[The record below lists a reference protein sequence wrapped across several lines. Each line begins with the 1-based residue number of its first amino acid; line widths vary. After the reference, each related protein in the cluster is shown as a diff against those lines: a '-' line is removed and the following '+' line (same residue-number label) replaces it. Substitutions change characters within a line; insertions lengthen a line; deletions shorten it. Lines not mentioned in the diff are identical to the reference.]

1 MTRGKALQDNFQGA
15 IKSKSTR
22 SQTIHHKEQ
31 GNLKNTKHQFALL
44 RGNAV
49 ASLIAPLAVLCL
61 CFIPFSS
68 AAAQNP
74 NVGPGKV
81 VVHTEF
87 GGFILGYDIDR
98 AGTEGLLAESH
109 NGAGGKFDVAVETFD
124 QATGKIVKVVTQQ
137 TNTNNDFVTFG
148 VFGNSVGLVEE
159 EISDGQFVNKR
170 VYGTMN
176 PLSGNKFTGKWTPPF
191 TKDDIV
197 SIMPFSQG
205 SPTEAVLYF
214 DDFVSFTPS
223 VIETN
228 VAANTFGT
236 PISIP
241 DTTNFNVAP
250 AMAYDSQTNQA
261 VLGGSEGCF
270 GCTTEIGIVDLTT
283 GAFTEFE
290 GLGFGFVNGI
300 AVDPATGIAVTATED
315 DASLEF
321 YDVAKQTGTLVV
333 LQGAQGCLGC
343 SQAMSGEDIEF
354 DPIHKLFLVAQP
366 VSSTSPTGSSI
377 QVYDEQGNFVESVNG
392 LNMPI
397 SGSMVLQPSK
407 RAGYA
412 LVTPSLTELQ
422 SFTY

>member
-1 MTRGKALQDNFQGA
+1 
-15 IKSKSTR
+15 
-22 SQTIHHKEQ
+22 
-31 GNLKNTKHQFALL
+31 LKNPKHQFALL
-44 RGNAV
+44 HGKAAV
-49 ASLIAPLAVLCL
+49 SRIAPLALLCL
-61 CFIPFSS
+61 CCMSS
-68 AAAQNP
+68 SLAQSSKI
-74 NVGPGKV
+74 GPGKI
-81 VVHTEF
+81 VVHTKF
-87 GGFILGYDIDR
+87 GGFILGFDVDR
-98 AGTEGLLAESH
+98 NGSEGLLSEAH
-109 NGAGGKFDVAVETFD
+109 NVGSRFDVAVETFD
-124 QATGKIVKVVTQQ
+124 QTTSKILDVVTQQ
-137 TNTNNDFVTFG
+137 ENTNNDFVTFG
-148 VFGNSVGLVEE
+148 IFGNGVGLVEE
-159 EISDGQFVNKR
+159 EISEGQFVNKR

-191 TKDDIV
+191 TKNDIV
-197 SIMPFSQG
+197 SIMPFSQV

-214 DDFVSFTPS
+214 DNGGSFTPS

-228 VAANTFGT
+228 VAANTFGM
-236 PISIP
+236 PITIP

-250 AMAYDSQTNQA
+250 VMAYDSQTDQA
-261 VLGGSEGCF
+261 VLGASEGCF
-270 GCTTEIGIVDLTT
+270 GCTTEIALVDLGT

-300 AVDPATGIAVTATED
+300 AVDPVTGIAVTATED

-321 YDVAKQTGTLVV
+321 YDLAKQTGKLVV
-333 LQGAQGCLGC
+333 LEGASGCLGC
-343 SQAMSGEDIEF
+343 GQAMSGEDIEF

-366 VSSTSPTGSSI
+366 VSSTAPTGSSI